1 MGYPWLVIWDSR
13 IDTYGRVRIQLE
25 RENIPLTP
33 RLRMNVMANTEYEY
47 AVGLRYILSPYF
59 SLSAGYNS
67 DLKFGA
73 GIVVNY

>member
-33 RLRMNVMANTEYEY
+33 RLCMNVMANTEYEY
-47 AVGLRYILSPYF
+47 TVGLRYILSPYF
-59 SLSAGYNS
+59 SLSASYNS